1 MQEYLES
8 ILNQCLDI
16 LESNSGSILL
26 VSNNSREIIVR
37 AARGRKEYSILGKR
51 LRFGEGISGFV
62 AEQRRP
68 LLVEDVSKENF
79 VKDRCRQKDY
89 RTNSFLSVPLIY
101 SGKLLGVINITEK
114 NNEKPFTLKE
124 LSFVSAIAMS
134 AAKTIEK
141 NIHCEH
147 LEKQLQCFK
156 DSTAVTKF
164 ASSVAHELNNPLD
177 GVMRYTR
184 LCLSCVGDQNDVL
197 REYLLEIQS
206 GLKRM
211 AGIIK
216 SMLAF
221 SFAGDR
227 NHSPLM
233 RQKVDI
239 NALLEKVVSFN
250 RNEAYCKNV
259 EIQLRLEKDLPKI
272 NDCGLEQVFM
282 NFVKNSLD
290 AIDKDGKIIIKDYR
304 SNGHICIDFIDS
316 GSGVDEEL
324 RNKIFEPFFTTKS
337 NGKGLGL
344 AIVKEIIDCYKGKI
358 EMESVSGS
366 GTKFT
371 VKIPSGGLI

>member
-1 MQEYLES
+1 MQKYLES
-8 ILNQCLDI
+8 ILNQCLDT

-26 VSNNSREIIVR
+26 VSQNSREIIVR
-37 AARGRKEYSILGKR
+37 VARGRNEQSILGKR
-51 LRFGEGISGFV
+51 LMFGEGISGLV
-62 AEQRRP
+62 AEQKRP

-79 VKDRCRQKDY
+79 VKDRCRQKNY
-89 RTNSFLSVPLIY
+89 RTNSFLSVPLIC
-101 SGKLLGVINITEK
+101 SDKLLGVINITEK
-114 NNEKPFTLKE
+114 NDENPFTLKE
-124 LSFVSAIAMS
+124 LAFVSAIAMS
-134 AAKTIEK
+134 TAKTIEK

-184 LCLSCVGDQNDVL
+184 LCLTHAGDQDNSL

-227 NHSPLM
+227 SHSPLI
-233 RQKVDI
+233 REEVDI
-239 NALLEKVVSFN
+239 NSLLKKVVSFN
-250 RNEAYCKNV
+250 QHEAHCKNV
-259 EIQLRLEKDLPKI
+259 EIQMQLASDLPKI
-272 NDCGLEQVFM
+272 SDRGLEQVFM

-290 AIDKDGKIIIKDYR
+290 AIDKDGKIIIKNYR
-304 SNGHICIDFIDS
+304 NNGYICIDFIDT

-324 RNKIFEPFFTTKS
+324 KNKIFEPFFTTKS
-337 NGKGLGL
+337 KGKGLGL
-344 AIVKEIIDCYKGKI
+344 AIVKEIIDCYKGQI
-358 EMESVSGS
+358 EMESVSQG
-366 GTKFT
+366 GAKFT
-371 VKIPSGGLI
+371 VKIPVGGMQ